1 MVGRGCKL
9 GLVIACGVVA
19 CTTPEPT
26 SFDAGVERSVDWA
39 PASLGG
45 VIPSPERNPLTKAGV
60 ALGRRLFYD
69 RSLSADGAVACATC
83 HIQRRAFAD
92 GISRGSDGVSGQRLG
107 RHAPVLQNL
116 AWHDT
121 GLFWDGGASDLESL
135 VVAPLISP
143 DELGAD
149 PDQLVEAL
157 ADDSV
162 YVEQFDEAFGAA
174 PSLPLLMRAVA
185 QFMRTLISGQS
196 RYDAFVAGEATLSP
210 DQASGLRVFEQHC
223 ASCHPAPFFTD
234 HDFHNLGLE
243 TEFSEDPE
251 DLRKGRGRIT
261 ERAEDFGR
269 FKTPSLRNVTV
280 SAPYLHDGRL
290 YDLREVLARYRDGL
304 VMSEQLAP
312 ELIQANGEPGI
323 PMSDDDLDDLE
334 AFLGTLEDREF
345 LNAPKFGQP

>member
-1 MVGRGCKL
+1 MAG
-9 GLVIACGVVA
+9 GVVA
-19 CTTPEPT
+19 CTTPEPS
-26 SFDAGVERSVDWA
+26 SFDAGFERSIDWA
-39 PASLGG
+39 PPAFGG
-45 VIPSPERNPLTKAGV
+45 VIPSPERNPLTQAGV
-60 ALGRRLFYD
+60 GLGRRLFYD
-69 RSLSADGAVACATC
+69 RSLSADGAVSCATC
-83 HIQRRAFAD
+83 HIQGRAFAD

-116 AWHDT
+116 AWHDL

-157 ADDSV
+157 ADDPL
-162 YVEQFDEAFGAA
+162 YVQQFDEAFGAE

-185 QFMRTLISGQS
+185 QFMRTLVSGQS
-196 RYDAFVAGEATLSP
+196 RYDAFVAGEATLSA
-210 DQASGLRVFEQHC
+210 DQMSGLRVFEQHC
-223 ASCHPAPFFTD
+223 VSCHPAPFFTD

-243 TEFSEDPE
+243 TEFSDDPE

-261 ERAEDFGR
+261 EREADFGR

-290 YDLREVLARYRDGL
+290 YDLRAVLERYRDGL
-304 VMSEQLAP
+304 VVSDHLDPA
-312 ELIQANGEPGI
+312 LIQDNGEAGLPI
-323 PMSDDDLDDLE
+323 SDQDIDHLE
-334 AFLGTLEDREF
+334 AFFETLEDRRF
-345 LNAPKFGQP
+345 LNAPEFGEP